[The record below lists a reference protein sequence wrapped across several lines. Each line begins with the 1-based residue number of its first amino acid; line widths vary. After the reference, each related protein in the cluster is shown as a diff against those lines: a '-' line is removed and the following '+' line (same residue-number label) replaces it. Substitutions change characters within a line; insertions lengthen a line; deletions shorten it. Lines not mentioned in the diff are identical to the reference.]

1 MSEFLKWRLNSVA
14 TQFEPA
20 LKVEEITRLKGG
32 HINST
37 YHVRGMINGRYD
49 DFVLQRLNTKVFT
62 EPGKVMDNIRRVC
75 QHLKKKVREDKSV
88 RIVPLQ
94 FRSASDGRFFFIDD
108 KGEFWR
114 VMEYVKGGF
123 SVDHA
128 ETVTQAYETG
138 KAFGEFQYLL
148 NDIPGGPLE
157 ITIPR
162 FHDTVFR
169 FEQLEEAFKNDAAG
183 RAASVKEEMDF
194 CFKRKDSISCV
205 LDGIA
210 DGSIPERVTHNDTK
224 INNVLLD
231 ANGKRLCVIDY
242 DTLMPGSSLYD
253 VGDCVRS
260 TTRTGDEDERDLD
273 KINMDISL
281 FEGLVRGYVS
291 AAKNILSEREKEL
304 LYFCGNLITFE
315 IGLRFLA
322 DHLNGDVYFQTERE
336 NHNLDRARVQF
347 KMVRS
352 MEDQEDEMR
361 KIVDNLLKEK

>member
-20 LKVEEITRLKGG
+20 LKVEEIARLKGG

-49 DFVLQRLNTKVFT
+49 DFVLQRLNTQVFT
-62 EPGKVMDNIRRVC
+62 EPDKVMDNIRRVSS
-75 QHLKKKVREDKSV
+75 HLKKKVRENKNV
-88 RIVPLQ
+88 RIKPLE
-94 FRSASDGRFFFIDD
+94 FRTASDGRYFFIDD

-123 SVDHA
+123 SIDHA

-138 KAFGEFQYLL
+138 KAFGEFQLL
-148 NDIPGGPLE
+148 LADLPGDPLQ
-157 ITIPR
+157 ITIPK
-162 FHDTVFR
+162 FHDTAAR
-169 FEQLEEAFKNDAAG
+169 FEQLEEAFKKDAAG
-183 RAASVKEEMDF
+183 RAKSVEKEMDF
-194 CFKRKDSISCV
+194 CFKRKDSITCV
-205 LDGIA
+205 LDGIR

-231 ANGKRLCVIDY
+231 AEGKRLCVIDY

-260 TTRTGDEDERDLD
+260 TTRTGEEDERDLS
-273 KINMDISL
+273 KIHMDIGL
-281 FEGLVRGYVS
+281 FEGLLRGFIS
-291 AAKNILSEREKEL
+291 AAKSMLSEREKEL
-304 LYFCGNLITFE
+304 LYFAGNLITFE

-322 DHLNGDVYFQTERE
+322 DHLNGDVYFHTDRE
-336 NHNLDRARVQF
+336 GHNLDRARVQF
-347 KMVRS
+347 KMVES
-352 MEDQEDEMR
+352 MEEQESEMR
-361 KIVDNLLKEK
+361 KLLEELLKD